1 MTNILK
7 KNKACL
13 VIFLLSFILA
23 AAAYPFLEES
33 IPIPW
38 NASGE
43 IDGYGNKLWVFME
56 PAFILLLTILMEIT
70 RTVDPK
76 RSSYNK
82 FEGSYGG
89 LKIAIALLLL
99 AVQILTI
106 AVCFGAKVQIAT
118 VLPLLVGILFCY
130 IGNMMPKIKHNYFV
144 GIKTPWTLNDP
155 EVWFRTHRFAGKIW
169 FVGGIFIA
177 FTAFLPGSAKFAAI
191 LGAAIVLAIVPM
203 IYSYLIS
210 KKEKDS

>member
-33 IPIPW
+33 IPIHW

-43 IDGYGNKLWVFME
+43 IDGYGNKLWIFME

-70 RTVDPK
+70 RKVDPK

-144 GIKTPWTLNDP
+144 GVKTPWTLNDP

-169 FVGGIFIA
+169 FVGGIFII
-177 FTAFLPGSAKFAAI
+177 FTAFLPGSAKFVALFTAAI
-191 LGAAIVLAIVPM
+191 IMAAIPM

-210 KKEKDS
+210 RKEKDS